1 MTSQRHQFWFLEILP
16 MIFRSLE
23 NFDKAATQHGKQTS
37 KPDLGRFFHI
47 SPRAKLLQRYCGDKR
62 NATLFSRLSVLIS
75 SYFCQ
80 NGALL
85 CVKNHLI
92 PIALC
97 SFLRLWANLWQQ
109 QCETVFC
116 AQMLKALEGILFL
129 WFFLCYGHITL
140 ARCKYFACP
149 ELLMIRRFAKSWNM
163 AIVKKTLSLILYVG
177 NFGF

>member
-1 MTSQRHQFWFLEILP
+1 
-16 MIFRSLE
+16 MIFNSLE

-47 SPRAKLLQRYCGDKR
+47 SPRAKLLQRYYGDNR

-85 CVKNHLI
+85 CIKNHLI

-97 SFLRLWANLWQQ
+97 SFLRLWASLWQQ

-116 AQMLKALEGILFL
+116 AQMLRHWRAYCFYDFFML
-129 WFFLCYGHITL
+129 WSY
-140 ARCKYFACP
+140 YFGK
-149 ELLMIRRFAKSWNM
+149 M
-163 AIVKKTLSLILYVG
+163 
-177 NFGF
+177 